1 MALESDTDGWRE
13 WVGDGAGGFMFAI
26 CEGVAKRGLGPET
39 TVRDWALV
47 SLDGERSKRA
57 SLETSGVCIWRRATR
72 STLSQRRVRLQARA
86 GEAKRRKREERR
98 QRRNEWKQG
107 MREEGKK
114 NRNAKGNEKRKRG
127 RMQEEWI
134 DKEERKKKRKR
145 NERGGLLHPPP
156 L

>member
-1 MALESDTDGWRE
+1 MAATCCDRRASSAYGLGEGAAPSADMAAADGWRE

-72 STLSQRRVRLQARA
+72 STVVATKSEAPSQGRR
-86 GEAKRRKREERR
+86 GEK
-98 QRRNEWKQG
+98 
-107 MREEGKK
+107 
-114 NRNAKGNEKRKRG
+114 EKKRG
-127 RMQEEWI
+127 ETT
-134 DKEERKKKRKR
+134 KTK
-145 NERGGLLHPPP
+145 
-156 L
+156 